1 MAANNVSTTP
11 FFRCDVDKSVCAI
24 TLFFGRLVSSAGF
37 AYRFLFLS
45 RCLSVYLFVCM
56 FLVYICLSVS
66 ASVYRFLY
74 QIVYLL
80 VQLFKFKLIEMLFI
94 KRT

>member
-37 AYRFLFLS
+37 AYRFFSLVVYLCICLFV
-45 RCLSVYLFVCM
+45 CFWYIFVYLFLRLFIDFCIKS
-56 FLVYICLSVS
+56 FICLFSCLS
-66 ASVYRFLY
+66 SN
-74 QIVYLL
+74 
-80 VQLFKFKLIEMLFI
+80 
-94 KRT
+94 